1 MRSLAVRAACAL
13 LLSAPPLYADDVQGS
28 TSVAGDT
35 TPGATDSAA
44 AARQWLE
51 KMSTAVRALNYEG
64 TFVYLHDGKMVSM
77 RIIHGAGPQGEQERL
92 IVLDGVGRE
101 MMRDPRGITNIQYQN
116 GAAVV
121 AQGRPRKPFP
131 AGLLG
136 YNAALD
142 KYYNFSLGGQGR
154 VADRL
159 TRVVLVSPRDA
170 YRYGYRLWIDEA
182 SGLLLKYELINA
194 QGAPLE
200 QLMFITLDVHP
211 APPAGLPDPDEGA
224 EMHDAP
230 ARAEVTAVPDQTWR
244 ITRMPE
250 GFKQTE
256 HGQRI
261 LTHAT
266 PMEHIVLSDGLAAV
280 SVFIE
285 KLNGTSG
292 FKGSRQVGAVRAY
305 GSVVQEHQITV
316 VGGVPEQTVR
326 MIAESIQREP
336 SPRPSPHDAGEG
348 E

>member
-1 MRSLAVRAACAL
+1 MRPLAVSAACAL
-13 LLSAPPLYADDVQGS
+13 LLSAPALYAE
-28 TSVAGDT
+28 
-35 TPGATDSAA
+35 DSAA

-51 KMSTAVRALNYEG
+51 KMSTAARALNYEG

-77 RIIHGAGPQGEQERL
+77 RIIHGAGPKGEQERL

-101 MMRDPRGITNIQYQN
+101 MMRDPRVITNIQYQN
-116 GAAVV
+116 GAEVV
-121 AQGRPRKPFP
+121 AQGRPRKPFLP
-131 AGLLG
+131 AGLLSH
-136 YNAALD
+136 NAALD
-142 KYYNFSLGGQGR
+142 KYYNFSLDGEGR

-200 QLMFITLDVHP
+200 QLMFTTLDLHP
-211 APPAGLPDPDEGA
+211 APPAGLPDPDAGA
-224 EMHDAP
+224 ETQGATPRAEAAPDPAP
-230 ARAEVTAVPDQTWR
+230 ALDKDKVWR

-256 HGQRI
+256 HGHRI
-261 LTHAT
+261 LTTHAA

-285 KLNGTSG
+285 KLNGAPG

-305 GSVVQEHQITV
+305 GNVMQEHQITV

-326 MIAESIQREP
+326 MIAESIQLP
-336 SPRPSPHDAGEG
+336 
-348 E
+348 